1 MMLQR
6 RSLLALAA
14 APALARAQG
23 SGAPIRLWVGTP
35 PGGSTDTIA
44 RELAP
49 EMGRLLGRNVIVE
62 NKSGAGGNIAADT
75 VAKSA
80 PDGNHLLVSFTSHTI
95 NATLY
100 PKLPYDPVADFTPLT
115 QLVTSSSVLVA
126 HPSLPVANAK
136 ELIDYA
142 RARPGQLSFALGGI
156 GSSVHLAGEA
166 FKLQAKLFIVNI
178 PYRGTAPAVADVVA
192 GNVPLMF
199 APVVNTRAL
208 ISAGKLKAL
217 GVTRL
222 QRLPQFP
229 DVPAIAEA
237 LPGFESHAWF
247 GLFGPARMAP
257 DLVRR
262 ISDAART
269 AVKSETIRKRLEQDA
284 AEAVASSPNDFARF
298 VKADIARWA
307 PLVQRSGATPE
318 S

>member
-1 MMLQR
+1 V
-6 RSLLALAA
+6 LALAA
-14 APALARAQG
+14 APALLRAQ
-23 SGAPIRLWVGTP
+23 SNAPIRLWVGTP

-75 VAKSA
+75 VAKSP
-80 PDGNHLLVSFTSHTI
+80 PDGNNLLVSFTSHTI

-136 ELIDYA
+136 ELIAYA
-142 RARPGQLSFALGGI
+142 RTRPGQLSFALGGI

-166 FKLQAKLFIVNI
+166 FKLQAQLFIVNI

-208 ISAGKLKAL
+208 IQAGKLRAL
-217 GVTRL
+217 GVTSPK
-222 QRLPQFP
+222 RLPQFP
-229 DVPAIAEA
+229 DVMAIAEA
-237 LPGFESHAWF
+237 LPGFESRAWF

-257 DLVRR
+257 DLVLR

-269 AVKSETIRKRLEQDA
+269 AMKTDTIRKRLEQDA
-284 AEAVASSPNDFARF
+284 AEAVASSPEDFARF
-298 VKADIARWA
+298 VKADVARWA
-307 PLVQRSGATPE
+307 ALVHRSGATPE

>member
-1 MMLQR
+1 MWSR

-14 APALARAQG
+14 TPALTHAQT
-23 SGAPIRLWVGTP
+23 SAPIRLWVGTP
-35 PGGSTDTIA
+35 PGGSTDTLA
-44 RELAP
+44 RELAA
-49 EMGRLLGRNVIVE
+49 EMSRLLGRNVIVE
-62 NKSGAGGNIAADT
+62 NKSGAGGNIAADA
-75 VAKSA
+75 VAKAA
-80 PDGNHLLVSFTSHTI
+80 PDGNNLLVSFTSHTI

-126 HPSLPVANAK
+126 HPSLPVANVK
-136 ELIDYA
+136 QLIDHA
-142 RARPGQLSFALGGI
+142 RSRPGQLSLALGGI
-156 GSSVHLAGEA
+156 GSSLHLASEA
-166 FKLQAKLFIVNI
+166 FKLQAKVFIVNI
-178 PYRGTAPAVADVVA
+178 PYRGTSPAVADVVA

-208 ISAGKLKAL
+208 IQAGKLKAL
-217 GVTRL
+217 GVTSP

-229 DVPAIAEA
+229 DVPAIAEV
-237 LPGFESHAWF
+237 LPGIESRAWF
-247 GLFGPARMAP
+247 GLFGPAKMPP
-257 DLVRR
+257 DLVQR

-269 AVKSETIRKRLEQDA
+269 AVKSDTIRKRLEQDA
-284 AEAVASSPNDFARF
+284 AEAVASSPGDFARF

>member
-1 MMLQR
+1 MLQR

-14 APALARAQG
+14 APTLARAQ
-23 SGAPIRLWVGTP
+23 STGAPIRLWVGTP

-75 VAKSA
+75 VARSA

-115 QLVTSSSVLVA
+115 QLVTSSSLLVA

-142 RARPGQLSFALGGI
+142 RTRPGQLSFALGGI

-178 PYRGTAPAVADVVA
+178 PYRGTSPAVADVVA

-208 ISAGKLKAL
+208 VQAGRLKAL
-217 GVTRL
+217 GATSL
-222 QRLPQFP
+222 MRLPQFP
-229 DVPAIAEA
+229 DVMAIAEV
-237 LPGFESHAWF
+237 LPGFESRAWF
-247 GLFGPARMAP
+247 GLFGPAKMAP
-257 DLVRR
+257 ELTRR
-262 ISDAART
+262 ISDAARA
-269 AVKSETIRKRLEQDA
+269 AVKSDAIRKRLEQDA
-284 AEAVASSPNDFARF
+284 AEAVASSPEDFSRF

-307 PLVQRSGATPE
+307 PLVNRSGATPE

>member
-1 MMLQR
+1 V
-6 RSLLALAA
+6 LALAA
-14 APALARAQG
+14 APALLRAQPN
-23 SGAPIRLWVGTP
+23 APIRLWVGTP

-49 EMGRLLGRNVIVE
+49 EMGQLLGRNAIVE
-62 NKSGAGGNIAADT
+62 TKSGAGGTIAADT
-75 VAKSA
+75 VAKSP
-80 PDGNHLLVSFTSHTI
+80 PDGNNLLVSFTSHTI

-136 ELIDYA
+136 ELIAYA
-142 RARPGQLSFALGGI
+142 RTRPGQLSFALGGI

-166 FKLQAKLFIVNI
+166 FKLQAQLFIVNI
-178 PYRGTAPAVADVVA
+178 PYRGTAPAVAVVVA

-208 ISAGKLKAL
+208 IQAGKLRAL
-217 GVTRL
+217 GVTSPK
-222 QRLPQFP
+222 RLPQFP
-229 DVPAIAEA
+229 DVMAIAEA
-237 LPGFESHAWF
+237 LPGFESRAWF

-257 DLVRR
+257 DLVLR

-269 AVKSETIRKRLEQDA
+269 AMKTDTIRKRLEQDA
-284 AEAVASSPNDFARF
+284 AEAVASSPEDFARF
-298 VKADIARWA
+298 VKADVARWA
-307 PLVQRSGATPE
+307 PLVHRSGATPE